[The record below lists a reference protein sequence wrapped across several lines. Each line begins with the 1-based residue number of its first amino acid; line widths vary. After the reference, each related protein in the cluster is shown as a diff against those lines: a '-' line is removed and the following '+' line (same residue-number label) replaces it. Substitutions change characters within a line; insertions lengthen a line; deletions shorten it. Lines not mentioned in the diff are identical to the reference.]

1 MGITKKSPVV
11 VTITDGMAKEHDSI
25 ATIWTNDK
33 HSSYLNSIE
42 AIQCFHVKRH
52 KSRQQ
57 ALAWKDLEM
66 LKQNVAGQWVPAEVA
81 MALVS
86 PEYDLPDQA
95 FTGSSCRS
103 MSFNRVWILVLQN
116 SGS

>member
-11 VTITDGMAKEHDSI
+11 VTITDGVSLMRLLLAKSLI
-25 ATIWTNDK
+25 PIF
-33 HSSYLNSIE
+33 IC
-42 AIQCFHVKRH
+42 QCFHVKRH